1 MNPNLKFAERNSI
14 AATIDPVSQGAG
26 TVNTSWVSMGNFNSV
41 CALLGVGVMSAGSTV
56 DAKLQQATDSTGTG
70 AKDIPGKAIVQLLA
84 AGGNNRQ
91 ALIEVRDTELD
102 VNNGYAFVR
111 LSVTVASAASLVQAV
126 VIGHNPI
133 FVPGSGFNQAGVAQI
148 VG

>member
-1 MNPNLKFAERNSI
+1 
-14 AATIDPVSQGAG
+14 
-26 TVNTSWVSMGNFNSV
+26 
-41 CALLGVGVMSAGSTV
+41 
-56 DAKLQQATDSTGTG
+56 
-70 AKDIPGKAIVQLLA
+70 
-84 AGGNNRQ
+84 
-91 ALIEVRDTELD
+91 

-133 FVPGSGFNQAGVAQI
+133 FVPGSGFNQAGMAQI